1 MTSKHPK
8 VAVVMAAY
16 NAEAT
21 VLEAVA
27 SVQAS
32 SVPVHLF
39 IVDDASRKPVTD
51 VFLEGVGYIPANVT
65 ILRNEVN
72 TGPAGARNVAL
83 HRIIAEGYPYAAV
96 LDADDIAHPERFAKQ
111 AIFLD
116 ANPQVAAVGTWAN
129 YLDDETL
136 SIVGT
141 ESFPPAFPAD
151 IRRALCINSC
161 MINTSVMFRVSALQ
175 DIGLWN
181 KSLRTGEDYDVFC
194 RLVRRYDLANIPEY
208 LVDVRLSRGGLTL
221 SGTNAQRRARLFIQ
235 LRNFPYRFHYWQ
247 ALAGVI
253 ISGVRVLVPTSW
265 VEGYKYM
272 TNRRRVF

>member
-1 MTSKHPK
+1 MTSQCPK

-32 SVPVHLF
+32 SVPVHVF

-72 TGPAGARNVAL
+72 TGPAGARNVAIR
-83 HRIIAEGYPYAAV
+83 RIIAEGYPYAAV

-151 IRRALCINSC
+151 IRRALCINNNC
-161 MINTSVMFRVSALQ
+161 MINTSVMLRVSSLQ
-175 DIGLWN
+175 DVGLWDE
-181 KSLRTGEDYDVFC
+181 SFYTGEDYDLFC
-194 RLVRRYDLANIPEY
+194 RLARCYDLANIPEY
-208 LVDVRLSRGGLTL
+208 LVDVRLSRVALLLQVLMPSGGPVCL
-221 SGTNAQRRARLFIQ
+221 SSCVILVTVSVTGRLGQ
-235 LRNFPYRFHYWQ
+235 
-247 ALAGVI
+247 G
-253 ISGVRVLVPTSW
+253 
-265 VEGYKYM
+265 
-272 TNRRRVF
+272 